1 MAVVLRRN
9 KENVPDGGQ
18 LLIYLFILCSGYVF
32 NILKDLYLLLEEL
45 KNAIISCWTVQIL
58 CEAYTT
64 NMCNQ
69 SHGALS
75 ASSFGL
81 QQLEKIELFC
91 FHGSLS

>member
-45 KNAIISCWTVQIL
+45 KNAIISC
-58 CEAYTT
+58 
-64 NMCNQ
+64 
-69 SHGALS
+69 
-75 ASSFGL
+75 
-81 QQLEKIELFC
+81 
-91 FHGSLS
+91 